1 MSIYKIRKI
10 SEFGNFQVYNTVTKQ
25 VQSNWIHFLD
35 AHKTASDLN
44 KRQNGQINRTKFTRH
59 KAI

>member
-1 MSIYKIRKI
+1 MNIYKIRKT
-10 SEFGNFQVYNTVTKQ
+10 SEFGSFQVYNTVTKQ

-44 KRQNGQINRTKFTRH
+44 KRVNGRIGRAKFTRH
-59 KAI
+59 KII